1 MEKTRQ
7 AIEQL
12 HKALIEE
19 AGQHTTS
26 VRLVFNCEGV
36 RIETSVT
43 TPESL
48 KKRGISMRNIAGDF
62 IK

>member
-12 HKALIEE
+12 RKALIEE
-19 AGQHTTS
+19 AGERTTS
-26 VRLVFNCEGV
+26 VSLFFNCEGL
-36 RIETSVT
+36 RIETQVT

-48 KKRGISMRNIAGDF
+48 KRRGISMRNIAGDF